1 MLDSQEDDMPVT
13 NEILPFAPQAT
24 VALSEILS
32 LAEYTADSQ
41 RLRGNQPGIA
51 RLELVNTVLKQ
62 TSHMTAGLAQF
73 IANRY
78 DGGVKDDGN
87 LDAVESGLQAAIMS
101 LVSGVTDPLSKT
113 LATLE
118 AIRKSWI
125 GAPRYHRST
134 VLPPDYAWVNG
145 DLILFEDRPEF
156 EEVYLAGGFEGMLLE
171 ANATSEQIAANLGK
185 FRKHPNGLGL
195 YLPSCGEQFFRAWG
209 QGTGDAGGYNAPGLP
224 NIQGVSSGDNCLT
237 THVLSIG
244 PVWTGPLRVGYN
256 LESAGEV
263 YERRANPYEGLYGGM
278 QFDASRANAIY
289 GASPTVMPPSVNVP
303 CITYLGL
310 PA

>member
-1 MLDSQEDDMPVT
+1 
-13 NEILPFAPQAT
+13 
-24 VALSEILS
+24 
-32 LAEYTADSQ
+32 
-41 RLRGNQPGIA
+41 
-51 RLELVNTVLKQ
+51 
-62 TSHMTAGLAQF
+62 
-73 IANRY
+73 
-78 DGGVKDDGN
+78 
-87 LDAVESGLQAAIMS
+87 MS

-195 YLPSCGEQFFRAWG
+195 YLPSCGEQFFRGW
-209 QGTGDAGGYNAPGLP
+209 TGAGSAGGYNAPGLP
-224 NIQGVSSGDNCLT
+224 ELTGGFSAYCFNDGDPWHAMTSTNSGQNALTVGSSNGT
-237 THVLSIG
+237 RYTAFTFRASLSN
-244 PVWTGPLRVGYN
+244 T
-256 LESAGEV
+256 
-263 YERRANPYEGLYGGM
+263 
-278 QFDASRANAIY
+278 IY
-289 GASPTVMPPSVNVP
+289 GASSTVMPPSVNLPV
-303 CITYLGL
+303 ILYLGI

>member
-1 MLDSQEDDMPVT
+1 MPVT

-32 LAEYTADSQ
+32 LAEYTTDSQ

-195 YLPSCGEQFFRAWG
+195 YLPSCDEQFFRAW
-209 QGTGDAGGYNAPGLP
+209 TGAGESGKYNAPGLP
-224 NIQGVSSGDNCLT
+224 DIIGKYGQIFARPEVAEGPFAGSDIIAENLQGGTD
-237 THVLSIG
+237 
-244 PVWTGPLRVGYN
+244 
-256 LESAGEV
+256 SAIDYLV
-263 YERRANPYEGLYGGM
+263 TVRFRASAANPT
-278 QFDASRANAIY
+278 Y
-289 GASPTVMPPSVNVP
+289 GASATVMPSSINLP
-303 CITYLGL
+303 IILGAVL
-310 PA
+310 AKKKELG

>member
-1 MLDSQEDDMPVT
+1 MPVT

-209 QGTGDAGGYNAPGLP
+209 AGTSGEAGSWQADTGRELTGDQTFTSAANGWTAYGYGAFGESDKTFNTMAMTGGTMSQTSAYNF
-224 NIQGVSSGDNCLT
+224 
-237 THVLSIG
+237 
-244 PVWTGPLRVGYN
+244 R
-256 LESAGEV
+256 
-263 YERRANPYEGLYGGM
+263 
-278 QFDASRANAIY
+278 ASRAW
-289 GASPTVMPPSVNVP
+289 GAEHTGTEFSPVHVSIPAVL
-303 CITYLGL
+303 YLGRSSEV
-310 PA
+310 

>member
-1 MLDSQEDDMPVT
+1 LDSQEDDMPVT

-195 YLPSCGEQFFRAWG
+195 YLPSCGEQFFRAWTG
-209 QGTGDAGGYNAPGLP
+209 VGGAGTHHDAGLP
-224 NIQGVSSGDNCLT
+224 EISGSFAVRGTMINDNSVLETTGAFLYTNTSYDERFASFQVSSN
-237 THVLSIG
+237 LSSQG
-244 PVWTGPLRVGYN
+244 CTFNAKRNHPLFG
-256 LESAGEV
+256 A
-263 YERRANPYEGLYGGM
+263 AN
-278 QFDASRANAIY
+278 
-289 GASPTVMPPSVNVP
+289 TVMPPSIDIPV
-303 CITYLGL
+303 CTYLGQH
-310 PA
+310 A

>member
-185 FRKHPNGLGL
+185 FRKHPNGRGL
-195 YLPSCGEQFFRAWG
+195 YLPSCGEQFFRGWTSEAG
-209 QGTGDAGGYNAPGLP
+209 REAGEIQSDAVQRHEHFIPTYAGISGTRATQIDDSGRASEANIVLDAGQYYTYSYGP
-224 NIQGVSSGDNCLT
+224 SGRFADET
-237 THVLSIG
+237 R
-244 PVWTGPLRVGYN
+244 P
-256 LESAGEV
+256 
-263 YERRANPYEGLYGGM
+263 
-278 QFDASRANAIY
+278 
-289 GASPTVMPPSVNVP
+289 VNVAIP
-303 CITYLGL
+303 VILYLGSST
-310 PA
+310 

>member
-32 LAEYTADSQ
+32 LAEYTVDSQ

-209 QGTGDAGGYNAPGLP
+209 SGTNGAAGGYNAPGLP
-224 NIQGVSSGDNCLT
+224 EIEGHFDGCDLLGDSRADWSGAFIRDGT
-237 THVLSIG
+237 
-244 PVWTGPLRVGYN
+244 
-256 LESAGEV
+256 
-263 YERRANPYEGLYGGM
+263 LYGNVTVAVSGVGIELPTT
-278 QFDASRANAIY
+278 FSARASNPIY
-289 GASPTVMPPSVNVP
+289 GSSATVMPASINLPV
-303 CITYLGL
+303 ILYLGIL
-310 PA
+310 A

>member
-1 MLDSQEDDMPVT
+1 MPVT

-195 YLPSCGEQFFRAWG
+195 YLPSCGEQFFRG
-209 QGTGDAGGYNAPGLP
+209 
-224 NIQGVSSGDNCLT
+224 
-237 THVLSIG
+237 
-244 PVWTGPLRVGYN
+244 WTGGSRTAG
-256 LESAGEV
+256 SAQEDAIRNIAGKLGETIHTELFDGAF
-263 YERRANPYEGLYGGM
+263 YIGSTTGTRSYPEGDYTAGFPFL
-278 QFDASRANAIY
+278 DASRVVPTANENRPA
-289 GASPTVMPPSVNVP
+289 NVALP
-303 CITYLGL
+303 VALYIGL

>member
-1 MLDSQEDDMPVT
+1 MPVT

-195 YLPSCGEQFFRAWG
+195 YLPSCDEQFFRGWTGGSRTAG
-209 QGTGDAGGYNAPGLP
+209 SAQEDAIRNIAGKLGETIHTELFDGAFYIGSTTGTRSYPEGGY
-224 NIQGVSSGDNCLT
+224 T
-237 THVLSIG
+237 
-244 PVWTGPLRVGYN
+244 
-256 LESAGEV
+256 AGF
-263 YERRANPYEGLYGGM
+263 PF
-278 QFDASRANAIY
+278 FDASRVVPTANENRPA
-289 GASPTVMPPSVNVP
+289 NVALP
-303 CITYLGL
+303 VALYIGL

>member
-1 MLDSQEDDMPVT
+1 MPVT

-195 YLPSCGEQFFRAWG
+195 YLPSCGEQFFRGWTGGSRTAG
-209 QGTGDAGGYNAPGLP
+209 SAQEDAIRNIAGKLGETIHTELFDGAFYIGSTTGTRSYPEGGY
-224 NIQGVSSGDNCLT
+224 T
-237 THVLSIG
+237 
-244 PVWTGPLRVGYN
+244 
-256 LESAGEV
+256 AGF
-263 YERRANPYEGLYGGM
+263 PFL
-278 QFDASRANAIY
+278 DASRVVPTANENRPA
-289 GASPTVMPPSVNVP
+289 NVALP
-303 CITYLGL
+303 VALYIGL

>member
-195 YLPSCGEQFFRAWG
+195 YLPSCGEQFFRAWTG
-209 QGTGDAGGYNAPGLP
+209 GGGREAGSWQGDAVQPGFTQLLGRQAGTGGG
-224 NIQGVSSGDNCLT
+224 C
-237 THVLSIG
+237 IG
-244 PVWTGPLRVGYN
+244 PV
-256 LESAGEV
+256 SASGGVTLTTKDTAIQYGLVSEV
-263 YERRANPYEGLYGGM
+263 SELAVQYTWKSTQRIAAETHP
-278 QFDASRANAIY
+278 
-289 GASPTVMPPSVNVP
+289 VNVAFP
-303 CITYLGL
+303 VCLYLGL
-310 PA
+310 PV

>member
-134 VLPPDYAWVNG
+134 ALPPDYAWVNG
-145 DLILFEDRPEF
+145 DLIIFEDRPEF

-195 YLPSCGEQFFRAWG
+195 YLPSCGDQFFRAWTG
-209 QGTGDAGGYNAPGLP
+209 GGDREAGSWQSDALQSHEHFIPTYAGISGTRATQIDDSGRASEANIVLDAGQYYTYSYGPSGRFADETRPV
-224 NIQGVSSGDNCLT
+224 NIA
-237 THVLSIG
+237 I
-244 PVWTGPLRVGYN
+244 PVIL
-256 LESAGEV
+256 
-263 YERRANPYEGLYGGM
+263 
-278 QFDASRANAIY
+278 
-289 GASPTVMPPSVNVP
+289 
-303 CITYLGL
+303 YLGSST
-310 PA
+310 

>member
-1 MLDSQEDDMPVT
+1 MPVT

-195 YLPSCGEQFFRAWG
+195 YLPSCGEQFFRAWTLWAG
-209 QGTGDAGGYNAPGLP
+209 REAGSAQEDAIRNLVGIIDDVHMGQIPSCQGVFSWIVRGEVQGTSL
-224 NIQGVSSGDNCLT
+224 
-237 THVLSIG
+237 
-244 PVWTGPLRVGYN
+244 
-256 LESAGEV
+256 
-263 YERRANPYEGLYGGM
+263 EGLWHYG
-278 QFDASRANAIY
+278 QVTLNAAASV
-289 GASPTVMPPSVNVP
+289 PTAAENRPVNVAVP
-303 CITYLGL
+303 VILYLGFS
-310 PA
+310 A

>member
-1 MLDSQEDDMPVT
+1 MPVT

-134 VLPPDYAWVNG
+134 ALPPDYAWVNG
-145 DLILFEDRPEF
+145 DLIIFEDRPEF

-195 YLPSCGEQFFRAWG
+195 YLPSCGDQFFRAWTG
-209 QGTGDAGGYNAPGLP
+209 SVGSAGTHHDAGLP
-224 NIQGVSSGDNCLT
+224 EISGAFGVRGTMIIDNSIIEANGAFRITETSYDVNYASFQVSSN
-237 THVLSIG
+237 LSSQG
-244 PVWTGPLRVGYN
+244 CTFY
-256 LESAGEV
+256 
-263 YERRANPYEGLYGGM
+263 
-278 QFDASRANAIY
+278 ASRNNVIY
-289 GASPTVMPPSVNVP
+289 GSSPTVMPASVNLP
-303 CITYLGL
+303 AILYLGEQS
-310 PA
+310 

>member
-1 MLDSQEDDMPVT
+1 MPVT

-32 LAEYTADSQ
+32 LAEYTVDSQ

-195 YLPSCGEQFFRAWG
+195 YLPSCGEQFFRGWTLGAGREAGSW
-209 QGTGDAGGYNAPGLP
+209 QGDAVRNATGSAIFSLDGETTGIEITRGYNVFFSGNTGPIRHISTVGTTT
-224 NIQGVSSGDNCLT
+224 QGVNILSFALSGSVPT
-237 THVLSIG
+237 G
-244 PVWTGPLRVGYN
+244 PV
-256 LESAGEV
+256 
-263 YERRANPYEGLYGGM
+263 
-278 QFDASRANAIY
+278 
-289 GASPTVMPPSVNVP
+289 TVPPHVWQP
-303 CITYLGL
+303 IMLYLGV

>member
-1 MLDSQEDDMPVT
+1 MDSQEDDMPVT

-195 YLPSCGEQFFRAWG
+195 YLPSCGEQFFRAWTG
-209 QGTGDAGGYNAPGLP
+209 GGTAGAHHDAGLP
-224 NIQGVSSGDNCLT
+224 NVTGGGTGANNLT
-237 THVLSIG
+237 TRYESPSYVGATMIG
-244 PVWTGPLRVGYN
+244 SN
-256 LESAGEV
+256 LEAAGHTFQHIA
-263 YERRANPYEGLYGGM
+263 ANGIAVYGGILL
-278 QFDASRANAIY
+278 DLSRGNPIY
-289 GASPTVMPPSVNVP
+289 GNSVTVMPASVDLPVMM
-303 CITYLGL
+303 YLGNSV
-310 PA
+310 

>member
-1 MLDSQEDDMPVT
+1 MPVT

-24 VALSEILS
+24 VALNEILS
-32 LAEYTADSQ
+32 LADYTADSH

-156 EEVYLAGGFEGMLLE
+156 EEGYLAGGFEGMLLE

-195 YLPSCGEQFFRAWG
+195 YLPSCGEQFFRGWTGGSRTAG
-209 QGTGDAGGYNAPGLP
+209 SAQEDAIRNIAGKLGETIHTELFDGAFYIGSTTGTRSYPEGGY
-224 NIQGVSSGDNCLT
+224 T
-237 THVLSIG
+237 
-244 PVWTGPLRVGYN
+244 
-256 LESAGEV
+256 AGF
-263 YERRANPYEGLYGGM
+263 PFL
-278 QFDASRANAIY
+278 DASRVVPTANENRPA
-289 GASPTVMPPSVNVP
+289 NVALP
-303 CITYLGL
+303 VALYIGL

>member
-1 MLDSQEDDMPVT
+1 MPFT

-32 LAEYTADSQ
+32 LADYTADSQ

-62 TSHMTAGLAQF
+62 TSHMAAGLAQF

-101 LVSGVTDPLSKT
+101 LLSGVTDPLAKT

-195 YLPSCGEQFFRAWG
+195 YAPQLGDQFFRAWTSGAG
-209 QGTGDAGGYNAPGLP
+209 QAGGAVTDTGRHISGSWTVGWNVALVPTIEVNGAVYTVSSQGHELAYNASTELVFQPFHVGFDSARVWDEHDGAEFAPAHIQLP
-224 NIQGVSSGDNCLT
+224 IV
-237 THVLSIG
+237 I
-244 PVWTGPLRVGYN
+244 
-256 LESAGEV
+256 
-263 YERRANPYEGLYGGM
+263 
-278 QFDASRANAIY
+278 
-289 GASPTVMPPSVNVP
+289 
-303 CITYLGL
+303 YLGIST
-310 PA
+310 